1 MSRRTFLIA
10 AAGAAVTMAAGC
22 ASKSPQEE
30 AAKRREIDSKSEA
43 AMTRLYTQS
52 PGSRELAQKARG
64 VLVFP
69 AVAAGG
75 LIVGGE
81 YGEGS
86 LRMANRTVEYFKM
99 ASASIGLTAGA
110 QSKSVILMFMTQ
122 DALDKFRTSNGWTA
136 GVDASVAVMK
146 QGADAGIG
154 TMSVQEPV
162 VAYVSTNSGLMADVS
177 LQGSKISKLD

>member
-1 MSRRTFLIA
+1 MSRRAFLTV
-10 AAGAAVTMAAGC
+10 AAGVAVTLAAGC

-30 AAKRREIDSKSEA
+30 AAKRRDIDA
-43 AMTRLYTQS
+43 RVDTALTRLHTQA
-52 PGSRELAQKARG
+52 PGSRELAQKAQG

-86 LRMANRTVEYFKM
+86 LRMANRTVDYYKM

-122 DALDKFRTSNGWTA
+122 DALDKFRASKGWTA

-146 QGADAGIG
+146 TGADTGVS
-154 TMSVQEPV
+154 TMTTQAPV
-162 VAYVSTNSGLMADVS
+162 VAYVTTNSGLMADVS

>member
-1 MSRRTFLIA
+1 MSRRSFLVA
-10 AAGAAVTMAAGC
+10 ATGVVVTLAVGC

-30 AAKRREIDSKSEA
+30 AAKRRDIDAKSEA
-43 AMTRLYTQS
+43 ALTRLYTQS
-52 PGSRELAQKARG
+52 PGSRELAQKSRG

-75 LIVGGE
+75 LIIGGE

-86 LRMANRTVEYFKM
+86 LRMANRTVDYYKM

-110 QSKSVILMFMTQ
+110 QSKAVILMFMTQ
-122 DALDKFRTSNGWTA
+122 DALDKFIASKGWTA

-146 QGADAGIG
+146 TGAEAGVG
-154 TMSVQEPV
+154 TLTAQAPV

-177 LQGSKISKLD
+177 LQGSKISKLE